1 VSQQAEDHFERAYE
15 VGYAPD
21 EDDSL
26 PQTDKAAT
34 HGCTRPE
41 AEADSLNDSLAENLG
56 ARGDSNAITYGG
68 QDESEIEGYFK
79 EPHVSWNADRI
90 LRYKLHGGRF
100 PGLAGMALCPSAQAV
115 YHNVH
120 VRDCRAS
127 SVTAERL
134 FSQAGK

>member
-56 ARGDSNAITYGG
+56 ARAGATRTQLLMVAKTSQRLNAISRNHTFLGTPTEFSG
-68 QDESEIEGYFK
+68 ISSM
-79 EPHVSWNADRI
+79 VVA
-90 LRYKLHGGRF
+90 F
-100 PGLAGMALCPSAQAV
+100 PAWHCVPSAQGV
-115 YHNVH
+115 PQCT
-120 VRDCRAS
+120 RP
-127 SVTAERL
+127 RL
-134 FSQAGK
+134 PRK